1 MQDKSPAALPYL
13 QRAAKLQPLS
23 PNAHAFLANVYGDL
37 GQTENARR
45 EQAEA
50 QRLGTPHP

>member
-13 QRAAKLQPLS
+13 LKAAKLQPLS